1 MNILHFTNENPAE
14 YVLRPRFDQL
24 GGDSSRYFHCPGSQ
38 WTDEK
43 GETHTGGITFADVA
57 MLDDALAR
65 SEAKL
70 LITDPGIRWVAGLV
84 GRKQRIELG
93 ASYHALA
100 NGGFSRRGVSDSSC
114 RCVQRGK
121 LDSKRFRVNYLPVRV
136 KISPMSRNAATSLP
150 GYTARE
156 RSKLL
161 CSSMI

>member
-1 MNILHFTNENPAE
+1 MCCVLGSTNWEGTHRVISIVLDLSGRTKRARLILVESRSQMSPCLMMRWLAAK
-14 YVLRPRFDQL
+14 P
-24 GGDSSRYFHCPGSQ
+24 SSSSPTR
-38 WTDEK
+38 E
-43 GETHTGGITFADVA
+43 
-57 MLDDALAR
+57 
-65 SEAKL
+65 
-70 LITDPGIRWVAGLV
+70 LV

-136 KISPMSRNAATSLP
+136 KFSPMSRNAATSLP